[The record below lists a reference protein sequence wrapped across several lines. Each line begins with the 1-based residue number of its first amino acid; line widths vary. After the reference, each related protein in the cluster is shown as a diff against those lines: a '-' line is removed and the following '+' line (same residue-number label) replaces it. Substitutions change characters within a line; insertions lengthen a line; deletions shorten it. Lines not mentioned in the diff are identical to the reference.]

1 MHNVNIFYTLDHEK
15 ATKRNG
21 PSPGKDDGHI
31 GGQLIDISQA
41 MLTAD
46 NLSVTITP
54 LIGKRSSESKKPCY
68 RTNHSHVP
76 LIFQSLVLCA
86 HHKANVLTIRLSS
99 LPFIQQNDDTTKSQN
114 PKKKE
119 ANNSLLDL

>member
-1 MHNVNIFYTLDHEK
+1 MHNGNISNTLDHEK

-46 NLSVTITP
+46 NLSATITP
-54 LIGKRSSESKKPCY
+54 LMEKGTLRVKK
-68 RTNHSHVP
+68 T
-76 LIFQSLVLCA
+76 
-86 HHKANVLTIRLSS
+86 
-99 LPFIQQNDDTTKSQN
+99 
-114 PKKKE
+114 
-119 ANNSLLDL
+119 LLKN

>member
-1 MHNVNIFYTLDHEK
+1 MHNGNISNTLDHEK

-41 MLTAD
+41 MLTSD

-54 LIGKRSSESKKPCY
+54 LMEKGTLMVKK
-68 RTNHSHVP
+68 TLLKN
-76 LIFQSLVLCA
+76 QSQSCQF
-86 HHKANVLTIRLSS
+86 
-99 LPFIQQNDDTTKSQN
+99 P
-114 PKKKE
+114 
-119 ANNSLLDL
+119 